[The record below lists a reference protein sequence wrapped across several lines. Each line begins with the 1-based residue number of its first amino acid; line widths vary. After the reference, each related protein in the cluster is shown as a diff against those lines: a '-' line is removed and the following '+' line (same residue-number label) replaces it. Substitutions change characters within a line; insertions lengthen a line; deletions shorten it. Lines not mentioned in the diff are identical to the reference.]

1 MAVWVAPAISPMK
14 LTEKPVV
21 QFLDALASK
30 DPTPG
35 GGGGAALAGAI
46 GAALASMVC
55 NLTVGK
61 EKYAA
66 VQTDIQGLL
75 AQTEALR
82 HKLTDLVEADE
93 AAYGVLSAAYKL
105 PKDTDDQKK
114 ARTAAIQKA
123 LINATTPPLEI
134 GQACVDVLNLCGP
147 VAAKGNVAA
156 VSDAGVAALMA
167 EAGLRSAGLNVL
179 INLGAIKDVAFV
191 AKSRKR
197 LNGLLRGKG
206 KLKEQIVKDVI
217 ARL

>member
-1 MAVWVAPAISPMK
+1 MGVSPEVSPMK

-35 GGGGAALAGAI
+35 GGGGAALAGAT

-66 VQTDIQGLL
+66 VQADIQGLL

-82 HKLTDLVEADE
+82 GKLTDLVEADE

-105 PKDTDDQKK
+105 PKGTDDQKK

-123 LINATTPPLEI
+123 LINATTPPMEI
-134 GQACVDVLNLCGP
+134 AQACVGVLELCGP

-167 EAGLRSAGLNVL
+167 EAGLRSAALNVL
-179 INLGAIKDVAFV
+179 INLGAIKDAAFV
-191 AKSRKR
+191 ARSRKR
-197 LNGLLRGKG
+197 LNSLLRGKG

-217 ARL
+217 AKL